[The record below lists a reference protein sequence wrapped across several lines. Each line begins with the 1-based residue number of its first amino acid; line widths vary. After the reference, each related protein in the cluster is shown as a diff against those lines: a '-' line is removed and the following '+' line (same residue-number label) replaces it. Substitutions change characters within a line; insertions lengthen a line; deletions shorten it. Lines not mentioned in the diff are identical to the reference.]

1 MSLLYCQKYDLHHIQ
16 TLFIWFDLK
25 LQNIALFW
33 CIYVLFLLN
42 CRSKNSSNCIY
53 ASILLCR
60 TFIEQCKLF
69 NNIKQHFIFY
79 WAKIIRSFKNPKS
92 VFFSSKPIENTFT
105 THLYFLSKRCTQT
118 TWREPLITCAMMLLF
133 SAFFTLSIS
142 VKLKYDCWMTL
153 LDQVII
159 SFRSNLNNV

>member
-1 MSLLYCQKYDLHHIQ
+1 MFYFCWIVDQKIAQ
-16 TLFIWFDLK
+16 TVSMQAFCCAKLALSNANCPTNLK
-25 LQNIALFW
+25 QP
-33 CIYVLFLLN
+33 
-42 CRSKNSSNCIY
+42 
-53 ASILLCR
+53 
-60 TFIEQCKLF
+60 
-69 NNIKQHFIFY
+69 FIFY

-142 VKLKYDCWMTL
+142 VKLKYDWWMTL
-153 LDQVII
+153 FDHVFI

>member
-1 MSLLYCQKYDLHHIQ
+1 MFYFCWIVDQKIAQ
-16 TLFIWFDLK
+16 TVSMQAFCC
-25 LQNIALFW
+25 AMV
-33 CIYVLFLLN
+33 VL
-42 CRSKNSSNCIY
+42 SNANY
-53 ASILLCR
+53 PTNL
-60 TFIEQCKLF
+60 
-69 NNIKQHFIFY
+69 KQHFIFY

-92 VFFSSKPIENTFT
+92 VFFSSKLIENTFT
-105 THLYFLSKRCTQT
+105 THLYFLSMFCNQT
-118 TWREPLITCAMMLLF
+118 AWREPLITCAMMLLF